1 MVRKGFEEFPA
12 GKKASALLPGI
23 LKGIKNSQDKR
34 IGDVAKIWAEIVGPK
49 YAALTKVLK
58 VDGEILYVKVLS
70 TPLYALLSTQERG
83 RLEKEIQKKISFL
96 KLKTIVFRR

>member
-1 MVRKGFEEFPA
+1 MARKGFEEFPA
-12 GKKASALLPGI
+12 GKKASLLLPNI
-23 LKGIKNSQDKR
+23 LKGIKSSQDKR
-34 IGDVAKIWAEIVGPK
+34 IGDVAKIWEEIVGPK
-49 YAALTKVLK
+49 YAPLTKVLK
-58 VDGEILYVKVLS
+58 VEGDILYVKVLS